1 MGWTAINNFI
11 SYEIIILYISA
22 IFWTLGYDTIYGVQ
36 DIADDEIIGIKSTAI
51 KFKKNIKLF
60 VTLNYLISIFLL
72 IYLFKDQIGLNL
84 FSLLFSSF
92 VLSLII
98 QIKMFNKLNP
108 NNCLKAFKLNNI
120 SGLLLF
126 LGILSI
132 SY

>member
-11 SYEIIILYISA
+11 SYEIIILYTSA

-36 DIADDEIIGIKSTAI
+36 DMADDEIIGIKSTAI

-60 VTLNYLISIFLL
+60 LILNYLISIFLL

-92 VLSLII
+92 VLNLIF